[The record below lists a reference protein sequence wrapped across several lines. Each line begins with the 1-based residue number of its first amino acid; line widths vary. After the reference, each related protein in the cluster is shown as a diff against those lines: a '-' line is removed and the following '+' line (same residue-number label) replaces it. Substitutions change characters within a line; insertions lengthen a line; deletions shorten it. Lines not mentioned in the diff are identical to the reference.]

1 MAGWCASLA
10 CDVVAALP
18 ATAEDGTALGPE
30 RELLG
35 PFASNRYRHP
45 RRKYWLRLMIEEAF
59 LLGLGE
65 VEYQVSE
72 PQAHY
77 TLAYDW
83 STTWEKVTWQ
93 KVGLD
98 TFAFDNDQFTHPVA
112 GMLTYQFARSNGFG
126 LAASSTVTTVSAVLW
141 KQFGEFQESSFLNS
155 IVTTSFA
162 GVSIG
167 EATSQLAS
175 YLDAGRSTPVTQVL
189 SFLVDPVR
197 KVHDWI
203 DGAEPL
209 RTTNVDAF
217 GLSRDVEAT
226 LTLWG
231 GTVATRASSSERP
244 STTYGDFALGARSHI
259 VNVPGFDDPG
269 RSSGW
274 WGDGNESKLV
284 CDVQWRPGGLDDLY
298 FLARVAPVGWFTKKV
313 TGKGEDRKG
322 QRFWV
327 GPTVGFDYVLHDYDH
342 LGNGSPPDRFS
353 TSQLGLEFEH
363 TLFFPHGRLETGL
376 AIQGQFGPVQS
387 LALHSY
393 LTNAGVVDELPQVL
407 RAQGFYWSLG
417 VGATPAVQL
426 RLGPVRVGGL
436 ARIDEFHGTYAL
448 QSPTQGSIAM
458 RDWAVVADAWIGVLP
473 LPALELAVGGRRR
486 TRNGVLGTT
495 VASRDEDSILTTA
508 TLTF

>member
-175 YLDAGRSTPVTQVL
+175 YLDAGRSTPVPKCSL
-189 SFLVDPVR
+189 LVEYPCE
-197 KVHDWI
+197 VHDCMN
-203 DGAEPL
+203 DKRRAA

-274 WGDGNESKLV
+274 WGDGSRSESSCRRAV
-284 CDVQWRPGGLDDLY
+284 E
-298 FLARVAPVGWFTKKV
+298 AR
-313 TGKGEDRKG
+313 
-322 QRFWV
+322 
-327 GPTVGFDYVLHDYDH
+327 
-342 LGNGSPPDRFS
+342 
-353 TSQLGLEFEH
+353 
-363 TLFFPHGRLETGL
+363 
-376 AIQGQFGPVQS
+376 
-387 LALHSY
+387 
-393 LTNAGVVDELPQVL
+393 
-407 RAQGFYWSLG
+407 RA
-417 VGATPAVQL
+417 
-426 RLGPVRVGGL
+426 R
-436 ARIDEFHGTYAL
+436 
-448 QSPTQGSIAM
+448 
-458 RDWAVVADAWIGVLP
+458 
-473 LPALELAVGGRRR
+473 
-486 TRNGVLGTT
+486 
-495 VASRDEDSILTTA
+495 
-508 TLTF
+508 